1 MRYIIF
7 ILLILGF
14 IHNNAFSQNAN
25 DKLRE
30 GNKYFDEKKYNDAEI
45 SYKKSLELDPKSY
58 RGSYNLGGALYKQ
71 KNYEDAVLNYSQLA
85 NRDIDKDTKSKIYH
99 NLGNS
104 YLQANKYKESIDAYK
119 MALKSNPKDVD
130 TKYNLEY
137 AKKMMQAQQQQQK
150 QQQQNQNQQ
159 QNQDQK
165 QSQQNQ
171 QKEKQDQKQKQDE
184 QKQQQSQGD
193 QKQQKDGQQK
203 QQKEQQQKMSKEDA
217 ERILQALHNNEKDLQ
232 KKMQVQKRE
241 KTKYSKNW

>member
-1 MRYIIF
+1 MRNII
-7 ILLILGF
+7 LILF
-14 IHNNAFSQNAN
+14 IIGLTNAFSQNAN

-30 GNKYFDEKKYNDAEI
+30 GNKYFDEKKFNEAEI

-85 NRDIDKDTKSKIYH
+85 SRDLDQDTKSRIYH

-119 MALKSNPKDVD
+119 TALKSNPKDVD

-137 AKKMMQAQQQQQK
+137 AKKMLQAQQ

-159 QNQDQK
+159 QQNQDQK
-165 QSQQNQ
+165 QNQQNQ
-171 QKEKQDQKQKQDE
+171 QKENKDQKQKQDE

-193 QKQQKDGQQK
+193 QKDQKKDQQQQQQQQK
-203 QQKEQQQKMSKEDA
+203 QQQQKMSKEDA
-217 ERILQALHNNEKDLQ
+217 ERILQALNNKEKDLQ

>member
-1 MRYIIF
+1 LF
-7 ILLILGF
+7 LIGLT
-14 IHNNAFSQNAN
+14 NAFSQNAN

-30 GNKYFDEKKYNDAEI
+30 GNKYFDEKKFNEAEI

-85 NRDIDKDTKSKIYH
+85 SRDLDQDTKSRIYH

-119 MALKSNPKDVD
+119 TALKSNPKDVD

-137 AKKMMQAQQQQQK
+137 AKKMLQAQQQ

-159 QNQDQK
+159 QQNQDQK
-165 QSQQNQ
+165 QNQQNQ
-171 QKEKQDQKQKQDE
+171 QKENKDQKQKQDE

-193 QKQQKDGQQK
+193 QKDQKKDQQQQQQQQK
-203 QQKEQQQKMSKEDA
+203 QQQQKMSKEDA
-217 ERILQALHNNEKDLQ
+217 ERILQALNNKEKDLQ